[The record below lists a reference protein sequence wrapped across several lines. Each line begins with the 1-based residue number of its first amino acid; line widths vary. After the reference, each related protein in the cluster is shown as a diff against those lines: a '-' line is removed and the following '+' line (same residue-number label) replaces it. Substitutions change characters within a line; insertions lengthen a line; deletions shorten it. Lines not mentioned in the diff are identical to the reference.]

1 MSAPLPAP
9 YPVPAPIAAPDP
21 APTAAPV
28 IVPQPVTRDDASK
41 RPANQVNL
49 RVTVFVMSTSLPL
62 LLFDEG
68 RATFMPLRDV
78 WVGVVLPAVVPGK
91 APSCRRR
98 DSATALVGSA
108 AGASDA

>member
-78 WVGVVLPAVVPGK
+78 WLR
-91 APSCRRR
+91 CFTRRR
-98 DSATALVGSA
+98 AREGAKLSSARQRD
-108 AGASDA
+108 GARR